1 MKSLV
6 VPTLCLLLATEAAA
20 QTGNQF
26 DINTAQRFAKLALA
40 CVHKEY
46 PNKLS
51 HSLNGDAD
59 VAPPRKLTPAFYG
72 CYDWHS
78 SVHGHWL
85 LARLI
90 RTFPDAEFV
99 QPAREALRQSLTPEN
114 IAHEAAYLRAEGR
127 ASFERPYGLA
137 WLLQLGTELR
147 EWNDPQA
154 REMAANL
161 QPLEQAALE
170 HLNAWLPKLA
180 NPVRI
185 GEHDQTAFALGL
197 MVDYARVSGDQTF
210 AALVE
215 SKARQ
220 FFLNDKNCP
229 LAYEPSGEDF
239 LSPCLGEADL
249 MRRVLPGRDFA
260 AWLKTFLPQISTAA
274 TRPWL
279 LPVVSPDPSDPKLAH
294 LDGLNLS
301 RAWMLQGI
309 AAGLPKGDK
318 RVPAITAAADAH
330 RRAGLAAVTG
340 EYYEGGHW
348 LGSFAVYLVTRRG
361 IGDVHWSGVAPA
373 CGSR

>member
-6 VPTLCLLLATEAAA
+6 VPILCLLLAAEAAA
-20 QTGNQF
+20 QTASQF

-161 QPLEQAALE
+161 QPLEHAALE

-197 MVDYARVSGDQTF
+197 MVDYARVSGDQRF

-249 MRRVLPGRDFA
+249 MRRVLPSRDFA

>member
-1 MKSLV
+1 MEN
-6 VPTLCLLLATEAAA
+6 PRILLSFVLLFAATRMSGQQGPPSRAGFARIGVEQGRPSPQSGLDIEAAS
-20 QTGNQF
+20 
-26 DINTAQRFAKLALA
+26 RFARLALD

-46 PNKLS
+46 PNKIA
-51 HSLNGDAD
+51 HSMNSDAD

-197 MVDYARVSGDQTF
+197 MVDYARVSGDQRF
-210 AALVE
+210 A
-215 SKARQ
+215 
-220 FFLNDKNCP
+220 
-229 LAYEPSGEDF
+229 
-239 LSPCLGEADL
+239 
-249 MRRVLPGRDFA
+249 
-260 AWLKTFLPQISTAA
+260 
-274 TRPWL
+274 
-279 LPVVSPDPSDPKLAH
+279 
-294 LDGLNLS
+294 
-301 RAWMLQGI
+301 
-309 AAGLPKGDK
+309 
-318 RVPAITAAADAH
+318 
-330 RRAGLAAVTG
+330 
-340 EYYEGGHW
+340 
-348 LGSFAVYLVTRRG
+348 
-361 IGDVHWSGVAPA
+361 
-373 CGSR
+373 